1 MGAGNSAIYIRPGD
15 RRAGRAV
22 GFVGGGFPYRKY
34 KEGSHNQTRTPAA
47 WVIPHSKN
55 TAIAIMRSTFRN
67 DGTVFCAAGSSEWLE
82 KER

>member
-1 MGAGNSAIYIRPGD
+1 LITPKKSKWNNSAKIEYLFDEERRAGD

-47 WVIPHSKN
+47 
-55 TAIAIMRSTFRN
+55 
-67 DGTVFCAAGSSEWLE
+67 
-82 KER
+82 